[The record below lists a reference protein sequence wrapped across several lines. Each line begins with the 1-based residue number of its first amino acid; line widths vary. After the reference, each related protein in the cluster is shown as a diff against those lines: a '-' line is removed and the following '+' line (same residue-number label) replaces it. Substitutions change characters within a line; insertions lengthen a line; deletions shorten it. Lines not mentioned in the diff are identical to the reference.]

1 MLRKLLKFIYQR
13 TRRMAMSTKRDEMVL
28 STIRQVIKEVKQ
40 EMQNKK
46 VLTEGKTAQEV
57 FDRQE
62 HNMRNFITE
71 NVLKV
76 LKISEQ

>member
-1 MLRKLLKFIYQR
+1 
-13 TRRMAMSTKRDEMVL
+13 MSTKGDEMVIK
-28 STIRQVIKEVKQ
+28 TIQQLIKEVKQ
-40 EMQNKK
+40 EMQSKK

-62 HNMRNFITE
+62 QNMRNFITE

-76 LKISEQ
+76 LKVSEQ